1 MSAEVLPLNPAGA
14 TASRTSNTAPARPG
28 WLREPLL
35 HFALAG
41 SLLFAL
47 DHWLVSRTD
56 DPRTIVMDEAVDE
69 EARRVFAAAR
79 GHDPDAEE
87 LKALRQ
93 VWLDNEVLYREGLAL
108 QVDKGDP
115 AIRDRVIFKAL
126 SVIEAGVKLPPID
139 DAGLRAWFEQHRA
152 RYDEPAR
159 FDFEE
164 AALPGSP
171 PEVEVREFAAML
183 NRGARG
189 DERASLRVF
198 KGRPQSNID
207 DSYGPEFTAALQ
219 ASSTGEWRA
228 LQDKGGIWRTI
239 RLTALT
245 PAHPADY
252 EAVRGPVLQ
261 DWKDTVA
268 SEQRTAA
275 VRAMTKKYR
284 IVTPPAGR

>member
-1 MSAEVLPLNPAGA
+1 MSAEVLSLKPAGA
-14 TASRTSNTAPARPG
+14 AGTRASNAAPARHG

-47 DHWLVSRTD
+47 DHWLVSRAD
-56 DPRTIVMDEAVDE
+56 DPRTIVMGAAVDE

-108 QVDKGDP
+108 QMDKGDQ

-126 SVIEAGVKLPPID
+126 SVIEAGVKLPEID

-152 RYDEPAR
+152 KYDEPAR

-171 PEVEVREFAAML
+171 SESEVRDLAAAL
-183 NRGARG
+183 NGGRPG
-189 DERASLRVF
+189 DDRASLRVF

-207 DSYGPEFTAALQ
+207 GSYGPEFTAALQ
-219 ASSTGEWRA
+219 ASSVGEWRG
-228 LQDKGGIWRTI
+228 LRDKGGIWRTV
-239 RLTALT
+239 RLTALA
-245 PAHPADY
+245 PAHLADY

-268 SEQRTAA
+268 SEMRSEA
-275 VRAMTKKYR
+275 VRVMTKKYR
-284 IVTPPAGR
+284 IVTPPPGK